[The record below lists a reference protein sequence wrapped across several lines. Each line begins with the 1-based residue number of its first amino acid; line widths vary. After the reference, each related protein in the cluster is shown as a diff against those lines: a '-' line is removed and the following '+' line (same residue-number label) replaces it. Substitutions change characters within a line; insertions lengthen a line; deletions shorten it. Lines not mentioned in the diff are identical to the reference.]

1 MQPPIATET
10 ILQNRYRLLSI
21 LGQGGF
27 GRTYLAEDQ
36 GRFNEPCALK
46 ELIPPH
52 DSDYALEKSKE
63 LFQREAATLYQIQHP
78 QIPQF
83 RATFEEN
90 ERLFLVQDYVAGKT
104 YRTLLDER
112 KAAGRTFSEA
122 EVWQFLLQL
131 LPVLVHIHVKKIKII
146 HRDISP
152 DNIILRDSDNLP
164 VLIDFG
170 VVKELATK
178 FHLSPTATPVTTVGK
193 PGYAPIEQI
202 QTGRS
207 YPNSDLYSLAVTCI
221 VLLTGKEPQELFD
234 DIELSWQWQK
244 WVSVNDGFAQVLNR
258 MLSYRP
264 GDRFQSAGEVIQA
277 LKLLTNPNPNPQP
290 PIANPQPP
298 TRSPQPPENN
308 VSQMRTI
315 AVGRPPEPIT
325 SNYRRSSRQE
335 PVISQPRSSFWDDP
349 WAIIPVG
356 IGLAILAGFGSWALV
371 STILHSR
378 SSSPVATP
386 PTVLPTETPILSE
399 TQTPTPTP
407 SPNKYSQKL
416 DISTGE
422 TISKEGT
429 LKENA
434 TVDYI
439 ISAQQGQQLDV
450 SLSDEGVLMTI
461 LSPDQTPVD
470 NSATRVR
477 GWKGTL
483 LYSGDY
489 QIQLKPIKGL
499 DNSEYQ
505 LNITLSEALAPS
517 PTPTPIPTAT
527 SIPVPT
533 PSASPNSVGSDVGGE
548 VIKFPAGQNTV
559 RLPGLITSPQQSKLY
574 LVNAQQG
581 QIMRVNLRES
591 NATLEIRDPNNQPLD
606 NASGVVAWNGQLP
619 SDGQYQIEVSASD
632 PTTFNLDVS
641 LGNQ

>member
-52 DSDYALEKSKE
+52 ESDYVLEKSKE

-78 QIPQF
+78 QVPQF

-112 KAAGRTFSEA
+112 KAAGATFSET

-131 LPVLVHIHVKKIKII
+131 LPVLVHIHVKGII

-152 DNIILRDSDNLP
+152 DNIIWRESDNLP

-178 FHLSPTATPVTTVGK
+178 FQLSPTATPVTTVGK
-193 PGYAPIEQI
+193 PGYAPSEQI

-234 DIELSWQWQK
+234 DIQLSWQWQK

-298 TRSPQPPENN
+298 TRNPQPPDNQ

-315 AVGRPPEPIT
+315 AVGRPPEPIA
-325 SNYRRSSRQE
+325 SNYRRYSRQE
-335 PVISQPRSSFWDDP
+335 PVISEPRSSFWDDP

-386 PTVLPTETPILSE
+386 PTVFPTEIPTPSE
-399 TQTPTPTP
+399 TPTPTP
-407 SPNKYSQKL
+407 AASPSNYSQKL
-416 DISTGE
+416 DISTGG

-434 TVDYI
+434 TVNYI
-439 ISAQQGQQLDV
+439 ISAQQGQQLDA

-461 LSPDQTPVD
+461 LGPDQNPID
-470 NSATRVR
+470 NSARRVR

-483 LYSGDY
+483 PYSGDY

-499 DNSEYQ
+499 DDSNYQ
-505 LNITLSEALAPS
+505 LNISLSEVLAPS
-517 PTPTPIPTAT
+517 PTPTATPTLT
-527 SIPVPT
+527 PVPS
-533 PSASPNSVGSDVGGE
+533 PSESLSSVGSDVGAE
-548 VIKFPAGQNTV
+548 AINFPAGQNTARV
-559 RLPGLITSPQQSKLY
+559 PGLITSPQQSKRY

-581 QIMRVNLRES
+581 QIMSVNLGQS
-591 NATLEIRDPNNQPLD
+591 SATLEIRAPNGQPLE
-606 NASGVVAWNGQLP
+606 NASGVLAWNGQLP

-641 LGNQ
+641 IGNQ

>member
-52 DSDYALEKSKE
+52 DSDYALEKSRE

-112 KAAGRTFSEA
+112 KAVGRTFSEA
-122 EVWQFLLQL
+122 EVWQFILQL
-131 LPVLVHIHVKKIKII
+131 LPVLVHIHVKGII

-152 DNIILRDSDNLP
+152 DNIIWRESDNLP

-193 PGYAPIEQI
+193 PGYAPSEQI

-234 DIELSWQWQK
+234 DIQLSWQWQK
-244 WVSVNDGFAQVLNR
+244 WVNVNDGFAQVLNR
-258 MLSYRP
+258 MLGYRP

-290 PIANPQPP
+290 PIANQQPP
-298 TRSPQPPENN
+298 TRSPQPPDNQ

-325 SNYRRSSRQE
+325 SNYRRSSRRE
-335 PVISQPRSSFWDDP
+335 PVISEPRSSFWDDP

-356 IGLAILAGFGSWALV
+356 ICLAILAGFGSWALV

-378 SSSPVATP
+378 SSSPVDTPAT
-386 PTVLPTETPILSE
+386 VFPTETSTPSE
-399 TQTPTPTP
+399 TPTPTP
-407 SPNKYSQKL
+407 SPSNYSQKL
-416 DISTGE
+416 NISTGE

-429 LKENA
+429 LKEND
-434 TVDYI
+434 TVNYI
-439 ISAQQGQQLDV
+439 IRAEQGQQLEA

-461 LSPDQTPVD
+461 LGPDQNPVD
-470 NSATRVR
+470 NSAKRVR

-483 LYSGDY
+483 PYSGDY

-505 LNITLSEALAPS
+505 LNISLSEALAPS
-517 PTPTPIPTAT
+517 PTPIPTAT

-533 PSASPNSVGSDVGGE
+533 PSESPSSVGSDVGAE
-548 VIKFPAGQNTV
+548 PIIFPAGQNTT
-559 RLPGLITSPQQSKLY
+559 RISGLITSPQQSKLY
-574 LVNAQQG
+574 LVNAQEG
-581 QIMRVNLRES
+581 QTMSVNLRQS

-606 NASGVVAWNGQLP
+606 NASGVVAWNGELP
-619 SDGQYQIEVSASD
+619 SDGQYQIEVIASD

-641 LGNQ
+641 IGNQ